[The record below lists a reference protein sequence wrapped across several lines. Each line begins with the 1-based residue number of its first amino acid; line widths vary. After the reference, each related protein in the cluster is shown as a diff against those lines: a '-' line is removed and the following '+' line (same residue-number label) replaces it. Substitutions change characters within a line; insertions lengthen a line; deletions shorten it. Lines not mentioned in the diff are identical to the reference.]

1 MNEKVD
7 SVQLEYTY
15 LLTSQLEQQRR
26 FFEESVEQQ
35 AKESA
40 RQIEE
45 LKEKTRIA
53 VEERKELEGK
63 MGQVIIY
70 LFFNCSC
77 PKGDHVLL

>member
-26 FFEESVEQQ
+26 FFEESLDKQ
-35 AKESA
+35 AKEYS

-45 LKEKTRIA
+45 LKEKTKIA
-53 VEERKELEGK
+53 VDERKQLEGK
-63 MGQVIIY
+63 MGQVRR
-70 LFFNCSC
+70 
-77 PKGDHVLL
+77 